1 MKIRSLTINNR
12 SEVIVKVVH
21 EVLNL
26 FKVEIVGRTEE
37 ADYAQLSVVNRPSG
51 SEPPS
56 VMTEVWLYALDG
68 RSERLSFSSA
78 GRTDELP
85 RAAVH
90 RTIKRNLYEFFHV
103 RFALPPAP
111 WGILHGVRPTKI
123 VHRWLRG
130 GMTPDAAVQRLQ
142 CGEGTS
148 HDGGRRASAA
158 VSRA

>member
-1 MKIRSLTINNR
+1 MKIRSLTINHP

-26 FKVEIVGRTEE
+26 FKVEIVGKAGE

-68 RSERLSFSSA
+68 RCERLSFSSA

-90 RTIKRNLYEFFHV
+90 RTIKRNLYEFFRV
-103 RFALPPAP
+103 RFAHAY
-111 WGILHGVRPTKI
+111 
-123 VHRWLRG
+123 
-130 GMTPDAAVQRLQ
+130 
-142 CGEGTS
+142 C
-148 HDGGRRASAA
+148 
-158 VSRA
+158 